1 MYIWGD
7 RSPYRQFN
15 YVFLSRHLG
24 LYYPL
29 RLSNCF
35 YKQRHNNKSIYEMA
49 KASVCPSYA
58 TVKYLL
64 SISDVSNW
72 ELNTIKNQESKQI
85 SDSMGK

>member
-1 MYIWGD
+1 
-7 RSPYRQFN
+7 
-15 YVFLSRHLG
+15 
-24 LYYPL
+24 
-29 RLSNCF
+29 
-35 YKQRHNNKSIYEMA
+35 MA